1 MKLNKKL
8 LVFVLSL
15 VMLVSAFSMGVAAED
30 GDPATD
36 VSDIAFT
43 YLDTKTDELHTVT
56 YEDCGSTAA
65 GVGAKFHEL
74 FNNPASAYEITM
86 YKDMTL
92 SKAVP
97 FGPLVKYKDSTHNRD
112 YYDTLK
118 EGSIVWDLN
127 GTTVTV
133 ASNVSGLIKLGAAN
147 CALSK
152 TDPGNETWTGD
163 TVFGF
168 ETDNSAARKNTFTL
182 KSSVPGGKI
191 VNESS
196 AKLFG
201 VGEGKWTKIIFE
213 GENLTI
219 SSPKGY
225 IIYSLEI
232 NRDTAKMSGE
242 EKNRHVINGGTYIGG
257 NAASII
263 NVSMCASLKNATF
276 ISTSDSASAVL
287 SQDTYRVGD
296 VTVENCTFIAAKSS
310 AIAYKGGSSNAVNL
324 TFIDCAFV
332 NCAPTTKTN
341 CASLASV
348 TYTGANAANTEAA
361 LAAIYASA
369 PADTTLA
376 VKSVAANG
384 TDYKVYGYFANTTG
398 FVYVNMG
405 MQTEAWV
412 AGSKFVAS
420 EDGAS
425 INTVQKDGKL
435 YYCEDPVLKATID
448 GVEIETA
455 GMLSEANVGK
465 TVVFDIEGD
474 LVQVYATRDV
484 GGAVTYY
491 YGENAISNLTAVLK
505 ALGSQGSTI
514 TLYADV
520 AINAGGTLNMNANG
534 QTHKID
540 VNGYKLTFTPADT
553 SYAIKVS
560 NGKIYFYSSREGG
573 VIDAGASKSLVM
585 SDGAGNAYFGEPSSS
600 SAEYG
605 KNLTIYC
612 KVIFSRLWSNN
623 VDFIGGTYVQTA
635 NANASYFIDINE
647 GPVPTFKN
655 STFIIDSVSKAIT
668 LRVVGTYTN
677 CTFIAKN
684 PTNLIASSSKGA
696 NSTAT
701 FNNCTFYNVIPNQ
714 VTGATVNYTGTIMCS
729 SSADLDS
736 ACASAPAGTVKY
748 AIESKLPDATGALVP
763 VTLYTY
769 LTADQVLS
777 VTYGNTGITKNY
789 LVGKEFA
796 PIAVDPS
803 YYTVDFDLVAGIV
816 NIPNAWAGIPAAGI
830 LKEGG
835 VVTATLADNIIR
847 LAFVL
852 YDPSLSEVVAY
863 AALDSDTV
871 GAELAD
877 VLAAQANAG
886 TLYVYV
892 DIEAPALEVTK
903 ALEILLT
910 GKTLTLG
917 APLTVSA
924 PLTVEAGTVLSGVA
938 NPFALA
944 SDVTFNGTNLYFA
957 SATTVFSGAGN
968 AVLNNVALYNL
979 ASAALADADVTAT
992 VNGAK
997 IMGVKLGASV
1007 TVNGTVL
1014 GTAGTFD
1021 GCVYADGVVSDL
1033 VVNNNTDRVTVLGTT
1048 YTVAFTEAATSDASK
1063 VINVTYEYK
1072 GVVRGHQT
1080 YFYGSVASFLREY
1093 APGYFFEFEGDAA
1106 LTESVT
1112 YECLFR
1118 ADASKIQAQVKLA
1131 DALNFIFYLKVE
1143 DPGVLANIQLNGEV
1157 IDLASLAI
1165 EDKGGVDYY
1174 AIPVAFD
1181 TFSDALA
1188 NFTLSV
1194 DLVNGDET
1202 LTISASAALHSYLG
1216 DVLATAEE
1224 KDAKAAYAVAEYITA
1239 LIEYFDYDFAF
1250 GDVRLAN
1257 LSRVNSL
1264 LASYAEYKTETA
1276 LPTEAEA
1283 ITSDYIKSVVLVAN
1297 EKVTFAFRVA
1307 NDFAGTVEINGVAV
1321 EIEKPFDG
1329 FDREYAS
1336 VDVAFANLDKE
1347 ITVVVKDAS
1356 GETLETLTY
1365 SLASYIVGVAAQNE
1379 GAIGAYAKAL
1389 WNLSAVVG

>member
-36 VSDIAFT
+36 VGDIAFT

-97 FGPLVKYKDSTHNRD
+97 FGPLVATSDSSHNRD
-112 YYDTLK
+112 YYNSFVN
-118 EGSIVWDLN
+118 GSITWDLN
-127 GTTVTV
+127 GTTVTIDKDV
-133 ASNVSGLIKLGAAN
+133 TGLVNLSAAN
-147 CALSK
+147 YPVGKPDQLNANK
-152 TDPGNETWTGD
+152 PA
-163 TVFGF
+163 VFGF
-168 ETDNSAARKNTFTL
+168 ENNGTSNGLTL
-182 KSSVPGGKI
+182 KSSKAGAQI
-191 VNESS
+191 INESS
-196 AKLFG
+196 AYTFG
-201 VGEGKWTKIIFE
+201 VGEGKKAVVKIN
-213 GENLTI
+213 GENITMIAMKTL
-219 SSPKGY
+219 
-225 IIYSLEI
+225 IIGSLE
-232 NRDTAKMSGE
+232 TGGS
-242 EKNRHVINGGTYIGG
+242 HLTINGGTYIGG
-257 NAASII
+257 STAGVIRLSYNTTISNATII
-263 NVSMCASLKNATF
+263 NTNANAGRVIQIDGYREATDTF
-276 ISTSDSASAVL
+276 K
-287 SQDTYRVGD
+287 
-296 VTVENCTFIAAKSS
+296 NCTFVSAKP
-310 AIAYKGGSSNAVNL
+310 G
-324 TFIDCAFV
+324 
-332 NCAPTTKTN
+332 
-341 CASLASV
+341 
-348 TYTGANAANTEAA
+348 AA
-361 LAAIYASA
+361 LAAIDYGGKSFTLNFDGCTFIGAKPATVGGKFTAVNYTNGGFASNAADLAILYAAA

-384 TDYKVYGYFANTTG
+384 TDYKVYGYFASTTG

-420 EDGAS
+420 EDAAS

-435 YYCEDPVLKATID
+435 YYCEDPVLKAKID

-455 GMLSEANVGK
+455 DMLSEANVGK
-465 TVVFDIEGD
+465 TVVFNIEGD
-474 LVQVYATRDV
+474 LVPVIAVRDV
-484 GGAVTYY
+484 AGAMTYY

-520 AINAGGTLNMNANG
+520 DLNPGGTLNMNANS

-553 SYAIKVS
+553 RYAIKVS
-560 NGKIYFYSSREGG
+560 NGKVYFYSSREGG
-573 VIDAGASKSLVM
+573 VIDAGASESLVM
-585 SDGAGNAYFGEPSSS
+585 SDSAGNAYFGEPSSS

-605 KNLTIYC
+605 KNLTVYC
-612 KVIFSRLWSNN
+612 KVMFSRLWSNN

-677 CTFIAKN
+677 CTFIAKT

-701 FNNCTFYNVIPNQ
+701 FNNCTFYNVIPNK
-714 VTGATVNYTGTIMCS
+714 VNGATVNYTGTIMCS
-729 SSADLDS
+729 SSADLD
-736 ACASAPAGTVKY
+736 AAYASAPAGTAKY

-763 VTLYTY
+763 VTLYVY
-769 LTADQVLS
+769 LTADQVLT

-789 LVGKEFA
+789 LVGKEYA

-835 VVTATLADNIIR
+835 IVTATLADNIIR

-852 YDPSLSEVVAY
+852 YDPALSEVVAY
-863 AALDSDTV
+863 AALDSDSI

-877 VLAAQANAG
+877 ALAAQANAG
-886 TLYVYV
+886 TLYVYA

-979 ASAALADADVTAT
+979 ASAALADAGVTAA

-997 IMGVKLGASV
+997 IMGVSLGATV

-1021 GCVYADGVVSDL
+1021 GCVYADGVASGII
-1033 VVNNNTDRVTVLGTT
+1033 VNNNTDRVTVLGTT
-1048 YTVAFTEAATSDASK
+1048 YTVAFIEAATSDASK

-1072 GVVRGHQT
+1072 GTVRGHQT

-1112 YECLFR
+1112 YECIFR
-1118 ADASKIQAQVKLA
+1118 ADASKIYAQAVLT
-1131 DALNFIFYLKVE
+1131 DVLNFIFYLKVE
-1143 DPGVLANIQLNGEV
+1143 DPGVLANLKLNGEV

-1165 EDKGGVDYY
+1165 VDRDGVDYY

-1181 TFSDALA
+1181 TFPDALA
-1188 NFTLSV
+1188 NFLLSV
-1194 DLVNGDET
+1194 DLMNGDEA

-1216 DVLATAEE
+1216 EVLATAEE
-1224 KDAKAAYAVAEYITA
+1224 QDAKAAYAVAEYITA

-1257 LSRVNSL
+1257 LSRVNGL

-1283 ITSDYIKSVVLVAN
+1283 ITSDYIKSVVLVAS
-1297 EKVTFAFRVA
+1297 EQVTFAFRVA
-1307 NDFAGTVEINGVAV
+1307 DDFAGTVEINGVAV

-1329 FDREYAS
+1329 FDRKYAS
-1336 VDVAFANLDKE
+1336 VDVAFADLDEE

-1356 GETLETLTY
+1356 GETLETMTY
-1365 SLASYIVGVAAQNE
+1365 SLASYVVGVTAQNE
-1379 GAIGAYAKAL
+1379 GVTGAYAKAL
-1389 WNLSAVVG
+1389 WNLSAVVS

>member
-1 MKLNKKL
+1 M
-8 LVFVLSL
+8 
-15 VMLVSAFSMGVAAED
+15 
-30 GDPATD
+30 
-36 VSDIAFT
+36 
-43 YLDTKTDELHTVT
+43 
-56 YEDCGSTAA
+56 
-65 GVGAKFHEL
+65 
-74 FNNPASAYEITM
+74 
-86 YKDMTL
+86 
-92 SKAVP
+92 
-97 FGPLVKYKDSTHNRD
+97 
-112 YYDTLK
+112 
-118 EGSIVWDLN
+118 
-127 GTTVTV
+127 
-133 ASNVSGLIKLGAAN
+133 
-147 CALSK
+147 
-152 TDPGNETWTGD
+152 
-163 TVFGF
+163 
-168 ETDNSAARKNTFTL
+168 
-182 KSSVPGGKI
+182 
-191 VNESS
+191 
-196 AKLFG
+196 
-201 VGEGKWTKIIFE
+201 
-213 GENLTI
+213 
-219 SSPKGY
+219 
-225 IIYSLEI
+225 
-232 NRDTAKMSGE
+232 
-242 EKNRHVINGGTYIGG
+242 
-257 NAASII
+257 
-263 NVSMCASLKNATF
+263 
-276 ISTSDSASAVL
+276 
-287 SQDTYRVGD
+287 
-296 VTVENCTFIAAKSS
+296 
-310 AIAYKGGSSNAVNL
+310 
-324 TFIDCAFV
+324 
-332 NCAPTTKTN
+332 
-341 CASLASV
+341 
-348 TYTGANAANTEAA
+348 
-361 LAAIYASA
+361 
-369 PADTTLA
+369 
-376 VKSVAANG
+376 
-384 TDYKVYGYFANTTG
+384 
-398 FVYVNMG
+398 
-405 MQTEAWV
+405 
-412 AGSKFVAS
+412 
-420 EDGAS
+420 
-425 INTVQKDGKL
+425 
-435 YYCEDPVLKATID
+435 
-448 GVEIETA
+448 
-455 GMLSEANVGK
+455 
-465 TVVFDIEGD
+465 
-474 LVQVYATRDV
+474 
-484 GGAVTYY
+484 
-491 YGENAISNLTAVLK
+491 
-505 ALGSQGSTI
+505 
-514 TLYADV
+514 
-520 AINAGGTLNMNANG
+520 
-534 QTHKID
+534 
-540 VNGYKLTFTPADT
+540 
-553 SYAIKVS
+553 
-560 NGKIYFYSSREGG
+560 
-573 VIDAGASKSLVM
+573 
-585 SDGAGNAYFGEPSSS
+585 
-600 SAEYG
+600 
-605 KNLTIYC
+605 
-612 KVIFSRLWSNN
+612 FSRLWSNN
-623 VDFIGGTYVQTA
+623 VDFFGGTYVQTA

-677 CTFIAKN
+677 CTFIAKT

-701 FNNCTFYNVIPNQ
+701 FNNCTFYNVIPNK

-729 SSADLDS
+729 SSADLD
-736 ACASAPAGTVKY
+736 AAYASAPAGTAKY

-763 VTLYTY
+763 VTLYVY
-769 LTADQVLS
+769 LTADQVLT

-863 AALDSDTV
+863 AALDSDSI

-877 VLAAQANAG
+877 ALAAQANAG
-886 TLYVYV
+886 TLYVYA

-979 ASAALADADVTAT
+979 ASAALADAGVTAT

-997 IMGVKLGASV
+997 IMGVSLGATV

-1021 GCVYADGVVSDL
+1021 GCVYADGVASGII
-1033 VVNNNTDRVTVLGTT
+1033 VNNNTDRVTVLGTT
-1048 YTVAFTEAATSDASK
+1048 YTVTFIEAATSDASK

-1072 GVVRGHQT
+1072 GTVRGHQT

-1112 YECLFR
+1112 YECIFR
-1118 ADASKIQAQVKLA
+1118 ADASKIYAQAVLT

-1143 DPGVLANIQLNGEV
+1143 DPGVLANLKLNGEA

-1165 EDKGGVDYY
+1165 VDREGVYYY
-1174 AIPVAFD
+1174 AIPVAFE
-1181 TFSDALA
+1181 TFPDALA
-1188 NFTLSV
+1188 NFLLSV
-1194 DLVNGDET
+1194 DLMNGDEA

-1216 DVLATAEE
+1216 EVLATAEE
-1224 KDAKAAYAVAEYITA
+1224 QDAKAAYAVAEYITA

-1257 LSRVNSL
+1257 LSRVNGL

-1283 ITSDYIKSVVLVAN
+1283 ITSDYIKSAVLVAS
-1297 EKVTFAFRVA
+1297 EQVTFAFRVA
-1307 NDFAGTVEINGVAV
+1307 DDFAGTVEINGVAV

-1329 FDREYAS
+1329 FDRKYAS
-1336 VDVAFANLDKE
+1336 VDVAFADLDEE

-1356 GETLETLTY
+1356 GETLETMTY
-1365 SLASYIVGVAAQNE
+1365 SLASYVVGVTAQNE
-1379 GAIGAYAKAL
+1379 GVTGAYAKAL